1 MRSFCCVFFKAACR
15 SRQGLAVKLLLPALS
30 LSLGVGMVLYLFFS
44 DKFAR
49 QAEEDLRNRLDS
61 FLSTQA
67 AELEGPVWEFDQ
79 AAIDRLFR
87 SYALTPDLQL
97 VRLTD
102 ARGDILAMAGAD
114 PPPGAGVFAASRRLW
129 RRAGG
134 ETYTL
139 GRLEVVFN
147 DSRIRLGLA
156 ASRKTELPAALGLAA
171 LFAGVLVLTVHW
183 RIGAPLRQL
192 RESLERNAA
201 AGPRAPLSWQ
211 SGDELGQVVDAY
223 NAMLVEVNQYT
234 GSLERANVQL
244 QAENIQRRLAEKRL
258 TLYKTMVEA
267 TDTAMVITDRE
278 LRVQETNAAC
288 LRVTGFT
295 AGELAGR
302 AVWETFLSAHDPE
315 RVSAVRLGLEANAAW
330 AGEWRGLHRQGG
342 RIPLRVTINTLH
354 FRGDASAHHV
364 LVFADISEQKATQKL
379 LKNLA
384 YSDNLTG
391 LPNRALFMDRL
402 EREIC
407 IEARRGR
414 GFALLFVDLD
424 NFKWINDS
432 MSHAVG
438 DRVLSVLAGRMR
450 ECLRAE
456 DTLARMGGDEFTL
469 ILRETADVAVV
480 ERVVAAL
487 LARMAEPLDV
497 DGTALEVG
505 ASIGVAFYPLDGA
518 DSDTLMKNADTAMYS
533 AKAAGGGQL
542 RFYEPAIAEKAKARL
557 DLRNKLKGAIARRE
571 FVLHFQPIVAMA
583 TGAAVHYEAL
593 VRWNRRKELVQPA
606 QFIPFAEAEGL
617 INQIGRQVF
626 DLAFAQLRAWA
637 AAGVDASLSVNVSRS
652 QFLEEDFVED
662 LMARAERH
670 GVEPG
675 RLVLEITESLI
686 IADQAA
692 ARLVLARLI
701 ACGFR
706 IAVDDFG
713 VGYSSLSV
721 LVEYPVHIVKL
732 DKSLIRALERD
743 HRARSMV
750 SGFIG
755 LFQNLGLEVVAEGVE
770 TVSQHEFLAAAGCDL
785 AQGWLYGRPMPA
797 QSALAAVSALES
809 RLIVRR
815 VRDED
820 RPVARRPSPRAIGGG
835 IH

>member
-1 MRSFCCVFFKAACR
+1 MRSFGSLFRQAFGR
-15 SRQGLAVKLLLPALS
+15 SRQSLAAKLLLPALS
-30 LSLGVGMVLYLFFS
+30 LSLGVGFALFLFFS

-67 AELEGPVWEFDQ
+67 AELAGPVWEFDQ

-87 SYALTPDLQL
+87 SYALMPDLQL

-102 ARGDILAMAGAD
+102 ARGASLAMAGAD
-114 PPPGAGVFAASRRLW
+114 PASAERFFAASRQLW
-129 RRAGG
+129 RQAGQ
-134 ETYTL
+134 ESYAL

-147 DSRIRLGLA
+147 DSRIRQGLVE
-156 ASRKTELPAALGLAA
+156 SRKEELPAAFGLAA
-171 LFAGVLVLTVHW
+171 LFAGVLGLTVHW

-192 RESLERNAA
+192 RQSLERNAA
-201 AGPRAPLSWQ
+201 VGLRAPLAWKSN
-211 SGDELGQVVDAY
+211 DELGQVVDAY

-234 GSLERANVQL
+234 GSLERANMQL
-244 QAENIQRRLAEKRL
+244 EAENAQRRLAEKRL
-258 TLYKTMVEA
+258 TLFKAMVEA

-288 LRVTGFT
+288 LRVTGFE

-302 AVWETFLSAHDPE
+302 AVWETFLPAQAPEQASAL
-315 RVSAVRLGLEANAAW
+315 RRSLEADAAW

-342 RIPLRVTINTLH
+342 RLPLRVTINALH
-354 FRGDASAHHV
+354 FQGDAAACHV

-379 LKNLA
+379 LKSLA

-438 DRVLSVLAGRMR
+438 DRVLSVLAARMR
-450 ECLRAE
+450 GCLRAE
-456 DTLARMGGDEFTL
+456 DTLARMGGDEFTV
-469 ILRETADVAVV
+469 ILRETADAGVV

-487 LARMAEPLDV
+487 LARMAEPLEV
-497 DGTALEVG
+497 DGLSLEVG
-505 ASIGVAFYPLDGA
+505 ASIGVAFYPTDGA
-518 DSDTLMKNADTAMYS
+518 DSETLMKNADTAMYA
-533 AKAAGGGQL
+533 AKAAGGSRL
-542 RFYEPAIAEKAKARL
+542 RFFEPAIAEKAKARL

-571 FVLHFQPIVAMA
+571 FILHFQPIVDM
-583 TGAAVHYEAL
+583 TSGAVVHYEAL
-593 VRWNRRKELVQPA
+593 VRWNRRGGLVQPA
-606 QFIPFAEAEGL
+606 QFIEFAENEGL
-617 INQIGRQVF
+617 INPIGRQVF
-626 DLAFAQLRAWA
+626 DMAFAQLRTWAGEGNA
-637 AAGVDASLSVNVSRS
+637 AAVAVNVSRN

-662 LMARAERH
+662 LLARAARH
-670 GVEPG
+670 GVAPS
-675 RLVLEITESLI
+675 RMVLEITESLI

-692 ARLVLARLI
+692 AKAVLARLI
-701 ACGFR
+701 ASGFR

-721 LVEYPVHIVKL
+721 LVEYPVQIVKL
-732 DKSLIRALERD
+732 DKSLIRPLEND
-743 HRARSMV
+743 HRARAMV
-750 SGFIG
+750 SGFVG
-755 LFQNLGLEVVAEGVE
+755 LFQNLGLKVVAEGVE
-770 TVSQHEFLAAAGCDL
+770 TAAQHEFLSAAGCDL
-785 AQGWLYGRPMPA
+785 GQGWLYGKPMPA
-797 QSALAAVSALES
+797 KSALAAASLAQA
-809 RLIVRR
+809 
-815 VRDED
+815 
-820 RPVARRPSPRAIGGG
+820 RPVVGRPGDKVRSVAQ
-835 IH
+835 